1 MTGKVDLTA
10 AILELAVKES
20 PMQSIQERLSIS
32 SADFSK
38 HLQKLESKALIS
50 VSKPDK
56 VKITKRGIQFLD
68 LYNSIRARYLSIP
81 A

>member
-10 AILELAVKES
+10 AFLELALTES
-20 PMQSIQERLSIS
+20 PTQSIQERLNIS

-38 HLQKLESKALIS
+38 HLQILESKALIS
-50 VSKPDK
+50 VSPPDK
-56 VKITKRGIQFLD
+56 VKITKRGMQFLE
-68 LYNSIRARYLSIP
+68 LYNSIRARYLSLP